1 MGDLKADF
9 LKHVCQTSGE
19 PLGLEI
25 AEAEGSWITDRSGKR
40 YLDWLAG
47 IGVLSIGHRHPAVVA
62 AVRRQ
67 TGRYLHVMVYGEYV
81 QEPQVELARTLS
93 RLSPFSDAQVYFTSS
108 GAEAIDGALKVAR
121 KHTRRSKVIA
131 FENSYHG
138 STFGALSVL
147 GNQALR
153 QPFEPLLE
161 VGFLP
166 FGWEQSLPMIDE
178 RVAAVVVEP
187 IQAEGGVR
195 VPPATFLAAVRKRCD
210 QTGALLIFDEVQTG
224 LGRTGLIWGAE
235 HAEGLE
241 AAAGPQGVKPDLIV
255 VAKAIGGGLPL
266 GAFLGRLPT
275 MFTLSMSP
283 ALSHLTTFG
292 GNPVSCAAG
301 LATAEVR
308 ERDNLFNNS
317 REQGGIVI
325 KTLTPLKR
333 AGLISDVRGRGLL
346 VGVELESAARA
357 HEIAGTCRANGLL
370 VGTALNAENVL
381 RLTPPLNM
389 SDDELIRG
397 LDVLVSAI
405 TTSKPSD

>member
-1 MGDLKADF
+1 MSDLNADF
-9 LKHVCQTSGE
+9 LKYVCQTSGE
-19 PLGLEI
+19 RPGLDVV
-25 AEAEGSWITDRSGKR
+25 EAEGSWIVDRSGKR

-47 IGVLSIGHRHPAVVA
+47 IGVCGIGHRHPEVIE

-67 TGRYLHVMVYGEYV
+67 IDKYLHVMVYGEYV

-93 RLSPFSDAQVYFTSS
+93 RLGPFPDAQVYFTSS

-147 GNQALR
+147 GNPKLR

-166 FGWEQSLPMIDE
+166 FGWEQSLPMIDG
-178 RVAAVVVEP
+178 RIAAVIVEP
-187 IQAEGGVR
+187 IQAEGGVCL
-195 VPPATFLAAVRKRCD
+195 PPDGWLAAVRERCD
-210 QTGALLIFDEVQTG
+210 RAGALLIFDEVQTG
-224 LGRTGLIWGAE
+224 LGRTGLAWGGD
-235 HAEGLE
+235 HS
-241 AAAGPQGVKPDLIV
+241 GVTPDLIV
-255 VAKAIGGGLPL
+255 VAKALGGGLPL
-266 GAFLGRLPT
+266 GGFMGRLPI
-275 MFTLSMSP
+275 MFTLSMDP
-283 ALSHLTTFG
+283 PLSHLTTFG

-301 LATAEVR
+301 LATLDVIEKN
-308 ERDNLFNNS
+308 NLFNNA
-317 REQGGIVI
+317 REQGNIFI
-325 KTLTPLKR
+325 KTMTPLKR
-333 AGLISDVRGRGLL
+333 AGLISDVRGKGLL
-346 VGVELESAARA
+346 LGVDLGSPGRA
-357 HEIAGTCRANGLL
+357 HEIVKTCQDHGLL

-405 TTSKPSD
+405 TASKP